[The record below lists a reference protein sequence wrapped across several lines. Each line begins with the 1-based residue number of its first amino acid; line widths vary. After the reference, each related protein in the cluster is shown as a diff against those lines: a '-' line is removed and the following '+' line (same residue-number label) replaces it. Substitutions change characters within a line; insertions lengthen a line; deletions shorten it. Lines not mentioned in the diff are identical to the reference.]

1 MAHYQTEP
9 ERSLELIDSALFVGN
24 ITPARAVYLRGCIY
38 LLDDIKRKD
47 LPLMIE
53 PVLEDPQTRAR
64 DFLLLKELLH
74 NYYVQAEVL
83 PERSRLAQELASI
96 YHEKGDLAD
105 ELRMRV
111 DEADV
116 LISLGQP
123 EEGVPMLNEAIEG
136 LSAIKTRDALDG
148 FLDAHKALVR
158 YYQEGNKPTEM
169 LASASAMLNAIND
182 YEKHPETYGDSPSD
196 RRDQFIDFKKAAA
209 FSYLALA
216 HAMKGNMAEARHY
229 AQEFETTS
237 SSKVLS
243 RRRVIASA
251 YLAMGEYDKM
261 QKDLD
266 AFCESWGADTLHANY
281 AEILKMRSE
290 YARLRGQYRESLQYL
305 HRHNQLRKAL
315 QSQKARTDAAQ
326 YATLYKVQEEAL
338 ARKDAEKKVA
348 RQRAIL
354 TIAGVG
360 LLALLALFVFET
372 YRRREM
378 KKKNKV
384 LSEQIAQTLMY
395 KERAAEILAA
405 SEEARRHSLE
415 SLDASELYDFLSEAI
430 VQERMFL
437 DPRFSRQVLMDKYG
451 ISKERVGAAFSSAGT
466 SLPAFVADC
475 RLDLACKLLVDTPD
489 TNIEDIAQASGFTSR
504 RSFARTFAQKF
515 ALSPSEYRE
524 SRNRT

>member
-148 FLDAHKALVR
+148 FLDAHKALIR
-158 YYQEGNKPTEM
+158 YYQEGNKLTEM

-182 YEKHPETYGDSPSD
+182 YEEHPETYGDSPSD

-338 ARKDAEKKVA
+338 ARKDAEKKLA
-348 RQRAIL
+348 RQKAIL

-451 ISKERVGAAFSSAGT
+451 VSKERVGAAFSSAGT

-475 RLDLACKLLVDTPD
+475 RLDLACKLLTDTPE
-489 TNIEDIAQASGFTSR
+489 TNIEDVAQASGFTSR
-504 RSFARTFAQKF
+504 RSFARTFSQKF

>member
-1 MAHYQTEP
+1 MARYQTEP
-9 ERSLELIDSALFVGN
+9 ERSLELIDSALIVGN

-38 LLDDIKRKD
+38 LLDDTKRKD
-47 LPLMIE
+47 LPLQIE
-53 PVLEDPQTRAR
+53 PVLEDPQTSAR
-64 DFLLLKELLH
+64 DFQLLKELLH
-74 NYYVQAEVL
+74 NYYVQADVL
-83 PERSRLAQELASI
+83 PERSRLAQELASM

-123 EEGVPMLNEAIEG
+123 EEGVPMLMEAMEG

-148 FLDAHKALVR
+148 YLDAHKALIR
-158 YYQEGNKPTEM
+158 YYQDGNRSLDM
-169 LASASAMLNAIND
+169 VASASAMLSAITD
-182 YEKHPETYGDSPSD
+182 YEEHPETYGDSPSE

-209 FSYLALA
+209 FSYLALG
-216 HAMKGNMAEARHY
+216 HAMNGNMAEARHY
-229 AQEFETTS
+229 AREFETTN

-251 YLAMGEYDKM
+251 YLAMGDYDKM

-266 AFCESWGADTLHANY
+266 AFCESWGADTLHVNY
-281 AEILKMRSE
+281 AEVLKMRSE

-305 HRHNQLRKAL
+305 QRHNQLRRVL
-315 QSQKARTDAAQ
+315 QSQKARSDAAQ
-326 YATLYKVQEEAL
+326 YAMLYKVQEEAL
-338 ARKDAEKKVA
+338 ARKDAEKKLA
-348 RQRAIL
+348 RQRSIL
-354 TIAGVG
+354 TIAGVV
-360 LLALLALFVFET
+360 LLALLILFVLET
-372 YRRREM
+372 YQRREM

-384 LSEQIAQTLMY
+384 LSDQIAQTLMY

-405 SEEARRHSLE
+405 AEEAKRHSLE
-415 SLDASELYDFLSEAI
+415 SLDAPQLYNFLSEAI
-430 VQERMFL
+430 VQERMYL
-437 DPRFSRQVLMDKYG
+437 DPRFSRQVLVDKYG
-451 ISKERVGAAFSSAGT
+451 ISKDRVGAAFSSAGT

-475 RLDLACKLLVDTPD
+475 RLDLACKLLTETPD
-489 TNIEDIAQASGFTSR
+489 TTIEDIAQASGFTSR
-504 RSFARTFAQKF
+504 RSFARTFSQKF

>member
-9 ERSLELIDSALFVGN
+9 ARSLELIDSALIVGN

-38 LLDDIKRKD
+38 LLDDTKRKD

-53 PVLEDPQTRAR
+53 PVLEDPQTQAR
-64 DFLLLKELLH
+64 DLLLLKELLH

-96 YHEKGDLAD
+96 YHQKGDLAD
-105 ELRMRV
+105 ELRMQA

-123 EEGVPMLNEAIEG
+123 EEGVPMI
-136 LSAIKTRDALDG
+136 RDALDG
-148 FLDAHKALVR
+148 FLDAHKALIR
-158 YYQEGNKPTEM
+158 YYQGCNNPTEM
-169 LASASAMLNAIND
+169 VASASAMLDAIND
-182 YEKHPETYGDSPSD
+182 YELHPETYGDSPSE

-216 HAMKGNMAEARHY
+216 HAMKGNMTEARHY

-251 YLAMGEYDKM
+251 YLAMGDYDKM

-281 AEILKMRSE
+281 AEVLKMRSE

-326 YATLYKVQEEAL
+326 YAMLYKVQEEAL
-338 ARKDAEKKVA
+338 ARKDAEKKLA

-354 TIAGVG
+354 TVAGVG
-360 LLALLALFVFET
+360 LLALLALFIFET

-405 SEEARRHSLE
+405 SEEARRHRLE
-415 SLDASELYDFLSEAI
+415 SLDAPQLYNFLSEAI
-430 VQERMFL
+430 VQERMYL
-437 DPRFSRQVLMDKYG
+437 DPRFSRQVLVDKYG
-451 ISKERVGAAFSSAGT
+451 VSKDRVGAAFSSAGT

-504 RSFARTFAQKF
+504 RSFARTFTQKF
-515 ALSPSEYRE
+515 ALSPSEYRD

>member
-38 LLDDIKRKD
+38 LLDDTKRKD

-53 PVLEDPQTRAR
+53 PVLEDPQTSPR

-74 NYYVQAEVL
+74 NYYVQADVL

-116 LISLGQP
+116 LISLGQAD
-123 EEGVPMLNEAIEG
+123 EGVPMINEAIEG

-148 FLDAHKALVR
+148 FLDAHKALIHYFQDCNNPAAMVV
-158 YYQEGNKPTEM
+158 
-169 LASASAMLNAIND
+169 SASAMLNGVND
-182 YEKHPETYGDSPSD
+182 YEEHPEAYGDAPSE

-209 FSYLALA
+209 FSYLALG

-229 AQEFETTS
+229 
-237 SSKVLS
+237 VLS

-305 HRHNQLRKAL
+305 HRHNQLR
-315 QSQKARTDAAQ
+315 
-326 YATLYKVQEEAL
+326 
-338 ARKDAEKKVA
+338 
-348 RQRAIL
+348 
-354 TIAGVG
+354 
-360 LLALLALFVFET
+360 
-372 YRRREM
+372 
-378 KKKNKV
+378 
-384 LSEQIAQTLMY
+384 
-395 KERAAEILAA
+395 
-405 SEEARRHSLE
+405 
-415 SLDASELYDFLSEAI
+415 
-430 VQERMFL
+430 
-437 DPRFSRQVLMDKYG
+437 
-451 ISKERVGAAFSSAGT
+451 RV
-466 SLPAFVADC
+466 
-475 RLDLACKLLVDTPD
+475 
-489 TNIEDIAQASGFTSR
+489 N
-504 RSFARTFAQKF
+504 
-515 ALSPSEYRE
+515 YH
-524 SRNRT
+524 